1 MPSIIFTILGALWI
15 LAIGVGTFVLMQY
28 EYTPGVSNLPSLRW
42 PCDSKICPRKDGP
55 TLIMF
60 AHPQCPCTRASISEL
75 AQLMTQCKTR
85 PKAYDALL

>member
-60 AHPQCPCTRASISEL
+60 AHHSVLAQEL
-75 AQLMTQCKTR
+75 AFLNW
-85 PKAYDALL
+85 PSL